1 MILLDTHVLV
11 WLRTA
16 PDQLSRAAV
25 SAIRKE
31 LASDCVAIA
40 AITLWEFSWL
50 ATFGRI
56 DPGGAVSSFLSKVS
70 AGVVILPLSPEIT
83 AQAAAFPAATFPK
96 DPADRMIGATALL
109 SGIALV
115 TRDGAIRAS
124 RLVRTIW

>member
-16 PDQLSRAAV
+16 PDQLSRAAA

-31 LASDCVAIA
+31 LASDCAAIA
-40 AITLWEFSWL
+40 AITLWELSWL

-56 DPGGAVSSFLSKVS
+56 DPGGSVSSFLSKVT
-70 AGVVILPLSPEIT
+70 AGVVILPLSPEIA
-83 AQAAAFPAATFPK
+83 AQAAAFPVATFPK

-115 TRDGAIRAS
+115 TRDSALRAS
-124 RLVRTIW
+124 RQVRTIW